1 MTANRWNAKLTFSLL
16 FLDTKIHV
24 QFQKPHYY
32 RKIFTSKLYFFRR
45 HPLTSG
51 LTSTRRIRDSAFQ
64 GSRTPGQAH
73 APLSRHA
80 TDGVWLELGGWARRD
95 GLVGFRVSPR
105 EAWLEL
111 ARDIVQLFLG
121 VNLFV
126 GEVVSDLG
134 DLKRKTAM
142 TRTANKLELTYGQD
156 GQDRQTVSCRTK
168 WMSTAC
174 NFYEVF
180 WNTKISL

>member
-1 MTANRWNAKLTFSLL
+1 M
-16 FLDTKIHV
+16 
-24 QFQKPHYY
+24 
-32 RKIFTSKLYFFRR
+32 
-45 HPLTSG
+45 
-51 LTSTRRIRDSAFQ
+51 
-64 GSRTPGQAH
+64 
-73 APLSRHA
+73 
-80 TDGVWLELGGWARRD
+80 
-95 GLVGFRVSPR
+95 SPR

-111 ARDIVQLFLG
+111 ARDIVQLFLS

-168 WMSTAC
+168 
-174 NFYEVF
+174 
-180 WNTKISL
+180 